1 MSSSDTSH
9 SKIENGPLMDANALG
24 AALRYVFAGRL
35 ALPDGHLP
43 KSQHRV
49 PDDFV
54 GVGVTTS
61 EDPAVDDYILQQ
73 LDELTI
79 KQVRIDYTYGD
90 EGGPVTRL
98 LERLLATEIQ
108 VLLHLVQPFT
118 EAQQMKTGS
127 AQLRWREFVQ
137 TAASRFG
144 SRVTAIEIGSTSN
157 RRRWAGYDT
166 ESFFNAWRIA
176 YEEIKSRHIKLAGPN
191 ISDFEPLHNIAV
203 LTRLRRENQLPDI
216 HTNNLF
222 SERVT
227 EPERF
232 DHRIFGTKLAMRL
245 KVNLVKKAR
254 ILKKISDDFGVK
266 EFISPA
272 AFWTLPRI
280 RRVLVNGEEKQA
292 DYLSRYLTLL
302 AASGALNQAYWGPF
316 ICHREGLIDD
326 GYPTYPELERI
337 THYRSVLGQRQ
348 DFRQR
353 PAFYA
358 MKNFIQLIPG
368 SLYEGPLATAEA
380 IEVHAFRSHD
390 RLIHVLWTANGQA
403 MPMHDLYAPAQL
415 ANVQVISRD
424 GEIAEEKPEFVTE
437 SPVFLCWPAA
447 SKIELKAAPRARQR
461 VSIYRHAQGQNLY
474 EFEQDGWKGLLLAR
488 DAQHAM
494 ELKQK
499 LHPANLPAATEH
511 NTLRKAR
518 NVIWRVDTLLDKPVV
533 IKKPLRMAPHK
544 RLLDKFKPCKSKR
557 SWNAA
562 AELSR
567 RGISTGLPI
576 AYFERIDDASLTE
589 NFYLCD
595 LVDHDFSA
603 RDILTAFNEGA
614 TEYQGVSEDQ
624 LYQQLSK
631 FLLELHGRGVYFR
644 DLAGGNILI
653 KKQPDDKLEFTLID
667 INRARFFNRYL
678 TMPQRLSDLT
688 RICNKLHWKGREKLV
703 GFYLKQT
710 KHKPAF
716 SFRLRLPFYLYD
728 FKVKFKR
735 RYGRKAIKRL
745 VKRLQGRDQQN

>member
-1 MSSSDTSH
+1 MSLSDTSQN
-9 SKIENGPLMDANALG
+9 KIENGPLMDANSLG
-24 AALRYVFAGRL
+24 GALRYVFAGRL

-43 KSQHRV
+43 EAKHLV
-49 PDDFV
+49 PEDFV

-61 EDPAVDDYILQQ
+61 DDSAVDDYILQQ
-73 LDELTI
+73 LHELKI
-79 KQVRIDYTYGD
+79 KQVRLDYTYGD

-98 LERLLATEIQ
+98 LERLLATEIK

-144 SRVTAIEIGSTSN
+144 ARVSAIEVGSTSN

-166 ESFFNAWRIA
+166 ESFYNTWRIA

-203 LTRLRRENQLPDI
+203 LTRLRRDNQLPDI

-254 ILKKISDDFGVK
+254 ILKKITQDFGVK

-280 RRVLVNGEEKQA
+280 HRVLVNGEEKQA

-302 AASGALNQAYWGPF
+302 AASGAMQQAYWGPL

-326 GYPTYPELERI
+326 GYETYPELERI

-348 DFRQR
+348 DFRLR

-358 MKNFIQLIPG
+358 MQNFIRLIPG

-380 IEVHAFRSHD
+380 IEVHAFRSKD
-390 RLIHVLWTANGQA
+390 KLIHVLWTANGQA
-403 MPMHDLYAPAQL
+403 MPMHALYAPTQL
-415 ANVQVISRD
+415 DTVEVITRD
-424 GEIAEEKPEFVTE
+424 GQVADEQPEFVTE
-437 SPVFLCWPAA
+437 TPVFLCWPASA
-447 SKIELKAAPRARQR
+447 KIELKASPNVRER
-461 VSIYRHAQGQNLY
+461 VSIYRHAPGKNLY
-474 EFEQDGWKGLLLAR
+474 EFEQDGWKGLLIAEN
-488 DAQHAM
+488 AEQAA

-499 LHPANLPAATEH
+499 LHPAYLPKATEA

-518 NVIWRVDTLLDKPVV
+518 NIIWRLDDLLDKTVV
-533 IKKPLRMAPHK
+533 IKKPLRMPPHK
-544 RLLDKFKPCKSKR
+544 LLLDRLKPCKSRR

-562 AELSR
+562 AELLR
-567 RGISTGLPI
+567 RGIPTGLPI
-576 AYFERIDDASLTE
+576 AYFERTDDKTLTE
-589 NFYLCD
+589 NYYLCD

-603 RDILTAFNEGA
+603 RDILTAFNDGA
-614 TEYQGVSEDQ
+614 TEYQGVGEDD
-624 LYQQLSK
+624 LYQQLSH
-631 FLLELHGRGVYFR
+631 FLLDLHGRGVFFR

-653 KKQPDDKLEFTLID
+653 KKQADGKLDFTLID
-667 INRARFFNRYL
+667 INRARFFNRNATL
-678 TMPQRLSDLT
+678 SERLSDLT
-688 RICNKLHWKGREKLV
+688 RICNKLHWSGREKLV
-703 GFYLKQT
+703 GHYLQHT
-710 KHKPAF
+710 KYKLPF
-716 SFRLRLPFYLYD
+716 NFRCRLPFYLYD

-745 VKRLQGRDQQN
+745 ISKLRGNR

>member
-1 MSSSDTSH
+1 MSSSDKTH
-9 SKIENGPLMDANALG
+9 NKIENGPLMDANSLG
-24 AALRYVFAGRL
+24 NAMRYVFSGRL

-43 KSQHRV
+43 KAKHLV
-49 PDDFV
+49 PEDFV

-61 EDPAVDDYILQQ
+61 DDPAVDDYILQQ
-73 LDELTI
+73 LEALKI
-79 KQVRIDYTYGD
+79 KQVRLDFTYGD

-98 LERLLATEIQ
+98 LERLLATDIQ

-144 SRVTAIEIGSTSN
+144 SRVSAIEIGSTSN

-166 ESFFNAWRIA
+166 ESFFNTWRIA
-176 YEEIKSRHIKLAGPN
+176 FEEIKSRHIKIAGPN

-203 LTRLRRENQLPDI
+203 LTRLRRDNQLPDI

-254 ILKKISDDFGVK
+254 ILKKITDDFGVK

-292 DYLSRYLTLL
+292 DYLSRYMTLL
-302 AASGALNQAYWGPF
+302 AASGAMQQAYWGPF

-326 GYPTYPELERI
+326 GYETYPELERI
-337 THYRSVLGQRQ
+337 THYRSVLGQRE
-348 DFRQR
+348 DFRLR

-358 MKNFIQLIPG
+358 MQNFIQLIPG

-380 IEVHAFRSHD
+380 IEVHAFRSKD
-390 RLIHVLWTANGQA
+390 KLIHVLWTANGQA
-403 MPMHDLYAPAQL
+403 MPMHALYAPSQL
-415 ANVQVISRD
+415 DDVETITRD
-424 GEIAEEKPEFVTE
+424 GAIAVEQPEFVTE
-437 SPVFLCWPAA
+437 SPIFLCWPANA
-447 SKIELKAAPRARQR
+447 KIDLKASPKARER
-461 VSIYRHAQGQNLY
+461 VSVYRHAPGKNLY
-474 EFEQDGWKGLLLAR
+474 EFEQDGWKGLLIAENAEQA
-488 DAQHAM
+488 D
-494 ELKQK
+494 EFKQK
-499 LHPANLPAATEH
+499 LHPAYLPKATEET
-511 NTLRKAR
+511 TLRKAR
-518 NVIWRVDTLLDKPVV
+518 NVIWRIDGLMDKTIVA
-533 IKKPLRMAPHK
+533 KKPLRMPAHK

-562 AELSR
+562 AELLR
-567 RGISTGLPI
+567 RGIPTGLPI
-576 AYFERIDDASLTE
+576 AYFERTDDKTLTE

-603 RDILTAFNEGA
+603 REILTAFNDGA

-624 LYQQLSK
+624 LYQQLSQ
-631 FLLELHGRGVYFR
+631 FLLEMHGRGVFFR

-653 KKQPDDKLEFTLID
+653 KKQADEKLEFTLID
-667 INRARFFNRYL
+667 INRARFFNRNATL
-678 TMPQRLSDLT
+678 SERLSDLT
-688 RICNKLHWKGREKLV
+688 RICNKLHWQGREKLV
-703 GFYLKQT
+703 GLYLQQT
-710 KHKPAF
+710 KYKIPF
-716 SFRLRLPFYLYD
+716 NFRCRLPFYLYD

-745 VKRLQGRDQQN
+745 FNRLKSSSQN

>member
-1 MSSSDTSH
+1 MSSSDPSQN
-9 SKIENGPLMDANALG
+9 KIENGPLMDANSLG
-24 AALRYVFAGRL
+24 HALRYVFAGRL

-43 KSQHRV
+43 EAQHIV

-73 LDELTI
+73 LTELQI
-79 KQVRIDYTYGD
+79 KQVRLDYTYGD

-98 LERLLATEIQ
+98 LERLLATDIK
-108 VLLHLVQPFT
+108 VLLHLVQPFN

-144 SRVTAIEIGSTSN
+144 SRVTAIEVGSTSN

-166 ESFFNAWRIA
+166 ESFFNTWRIA
-176 YEEIKSRHIKLAGPN
+176 YEEIKSRHIKIAGPN

-203 LTRLRRENQLPDI
+203 LTRLRRDNQLPDI

-254 ILKKISDDFGVK
+254 ILKKISNDFRVN

-302 AASGALNQAYWGPF
+302 AASGAMQQAYWGPF

-326 GYPTYPELERI
+326 GYEVYPELERI
-337 THYRSVLGQRQ
+337 THYRSVLGNRE
-348 DFRQR
+348 DFRLR
-353 PAFYA
+353 PSFYA
-358 MKNFIQLIPG
+358 MQNFIRLIPG

-380 IEVHAFRSHD
+380 IEVHAFRNKD
-390 RLIHVLWTANGQA
+390 KLIHVLWTANGQA
-403 MPMHDLYAPAQL
+403 MPMHALYAPAQL
-415 ANVQVISRD
+415 EDVEVISRD
-424 GEIAEEKPEFVTE
+424 GTTVSEKPEFVTE
-437 SPVFLCWPAA
+437 TPVFLCWSADK
-447 SKIELKAAPRARQR
+447 KIQLKASPKARER
-461 VSIYRHAQGQNLY
+461 ISLYRHARGKNLY
-474 EFEQDGWKGLLLAR
+474 GFEQDGWKGVLIAEN
-488 DAQHAM
+488 ASQAE
-494 ELKQK
+494 ELKLK
-499 LHPANLPAATEH
+499 LHPAYLPKATEA

-518 NVIWRVDTLLDKPVV
+518 NVIWRIDNLLDQTVV
-533 IKKPLRMAPHK
+533 AKKPLRMPAHK
-544 RLLDKFKPCKSKR
+544 RLLDKFKPCKSRR

-562 AELSR
+562 AELLR
-567 RGISTGLPI
+567 RGIPTALPI
-576 AYFERIDDASLTE
+576 AYFEQADDKTLTE
-589 NFYLCD
+589 NYYLCD
-595 LVDHDFSA
+595 MVDHDFSA

-614 TEYQGVSEDQ
+614 TEYQGVREDD
-624 LYQQLSK
+624 LYEQLSQ
-631 FLLELHGRGVYFR
+631 FLLDLHGRGVFFR

-653 KKQPDDKLEFTLID
+653 KKQAGEKLGFTLID
-667 INRARFFNRYL
+667 INRARFFNRNATL
-678 TMPQRLSDLT
+678 SERLSDLT
-688 RICNKLHWKGREKLV
+688 RICNKLHWSGREKLV
-703 GFYLKQT
+703 GHYLQHT
-710 KHKPAF
+710 KYKMPF
-716 SFRLRLPFYLYD
+716 NFRCRLPFYLYD

-745 VKRLQGRDQQN
+745 FNKLRGNR

>member
-1 MSSSDTSH
+1 MSSSETTQN
-9 SKIENGPLMDANALG
+9 KIENGPLMDANSLG
-24 AALRYVFAGRL
+24 NALRYVFAGRL
-35 ALPDGHLP
+35 SLPDGHLP
-43 KSQHRV
+43 KTKHVV
-49 PDDFV
+49 PEDFV

-61 EDPAVDDYILQQ
+61 DDPAVDDYILQQ
-73 LDELTI
+73 LAELQI
-79 KQVRIDYTYGD
+79 KQVRLDYTYGD
-90 EGGPVTRL
+90 EGGPVTRF
-98 LERLLATEIQ
+98 LERLLATDIK
-108 VLLHLVQPFT
+108 VLLHLVQPFS

-127 AQLRWREFVQ
+127 AQLRWRDFVQ
-137 TAASRFG
+137 TVASRFG
-144 SRVTAIEIGSTSN
+144 SRVSAIEIGSTSN

-176 YEEIKSRHIKLAGPN
+176 FEEIKSRNIKLAGPN

-280 RRVLVNGEEKQA
+280 HRVLVNGEEKQA

-302 AASGALNQAYWGPF
+302 AASGAMQQAYWGPF

-326 GYPTYPELERI
+326 GYETYPELERI

-348 DFRQR
+348 DFRMR

-358 MKNFIQLIPG
+358 MQNFNRQIPG

-380 IEVHAFRSHD
+380 IEVHAFRNKD
-390 RLIHVLWTANGQA
+390 KLIHVLWTANGQA
-403 MPMHDLYAPAQL
+403 MPMHALYAPAQL
-415 ANVQVISRD
+415 ENVEVITRD
-424 GEIAEEKPEFVTE
+424 GEIAVEKPEFVTE
-437 SPVFLCWPAA
+437 TPVFLCWPAGA
-447 SKIELKAAPRARQR
+447 KIELKSSPNARER
-461 VSIYRHAQGQNLY
+461 VSVYRHAPGRSLY
-474 EFEQDGWKGLLLAR
+474 EFEQDGWKGLLIAEN
-488 DAQHAM
+488 AEHAA

-499 LHPANLPAATEH
+499 LHPAYLPEATET

-518 NVIWRVDTLLDKPVV
+518 NVIWRLDEVLDKPIVV
-533 IKKPLRMAPHK
+533 KKPLRMPPHK
-544 RLLDKFKPCKSKR
+544 LLLDKFKPCKSRR

-562 AELSR
+562 AELLR
-567 RGISTGLPI
+567 RGIPTGLPV
-576 AYFERIDDASLTE
+576 AYFERADDKTLTD
-589 NFYLCD
+589 NYYLCD
-595 LVDHDFSA
+595 LVEHDFSA

-614 TEYQGVSEDQ
+614 TEYQGIREDQ
-624 LYQQLSK
+624 LYQQLSQ
-631 FLLELHGRGVYFR
+631 FLLELHGRGVFFR

-653 KKQPDDKLEFTLID
+653 KKQANGLLDFTLID
-667 INRARFFNRYL
+667 INRARFFNRNATL
-678 TMPQRLSDLT
+678 SERLSDLT
-688 RICNKLHWKGREKLV
+688 RICNKLHWSGREKLV
-703 GFYLKQT
+703 GHYLQHT
-710 KHKPAF
+710 KYKLPF
-716 SFRLRLPFYLYD
+716 NFRCRLPFYLYD

-745 VKRLQGRDQQN
+745 FKRLRGNR